1 MNDLLKLTI
10 EAHGG
15 LENWN
20 KFNNISAHL
29 KVDGLT
35 WIRKQQPGII
45 NDTYVSVSTKKQSV
59 SFQPVYADWKTS
71 FEPDQVAALTLN
83 NEIIEELSNPRQSF
97 INHKR
102 ETPWT
107 RLQAFY
113 FASYAIWIYFNAPFC
128 FANPAF
134 EVTEIDP
141 WKEDGEAF
149 RRLKVIFPETVES
162 HSRIQ
167 TFYIDKNGLIRRHD
181 YNVEISENVAS
192 AHYLYDYIEVQGIK
206 FPSKRQV
213 FIRNYDNTSLQPEP
227 VLVVVNVVDVALE

>member
-1 MNDLLKLTI
+1 MNNLLEFTI

-45 NDTYVSVSTKKQSV
+45 NDTYVSVDTKKQFV

-71 FEPDQVAALTLN
+71 FEADHIAALSEN
-83 NEIIEELSNPRQSF
+83 SEIIEELSNPRQSF
-97 INHKR
+97 FNHKR

-128 FANPAF
+128 FADPSF

-141 WKEDGEAF
+141 WEENGETF
-149 RRLKVIFPETVES
+149 RRLRVIFPETIAS

-167 TFYIDKNGLIRRHD
+167 TFYIDKIGLIRRHD

-192 AHYLYDYIEVQGIK
+192 AHYLYDYTEIQGVK
-206 FPSKRQV
+206 FPTKRQV
-213 FIRNYDNTSLQPEP
+213 FIRNYDNTSVQPEP
-227 VLVVVNVVDVALE
+227 VLVVINLIEILLK

>member
-1 MNDLLKLTI
+1 MSNLLEFTI

-20 KFNNISAHL
+20 KFKSVSAHL

-45 NDTYVSVSTKKQSV
+45 KDTNVVVDTQKQFV
-59 SFQPVYADWKTS
+59 SFQPTYADWHTS
-71 FEPDQVAALTLN
+71 FATNHVAIISE
-83 NEIIEELSNPRQSF
+83 NENIIEKLSNPRLSF
-97 INHKR
+97 SEHKR

-128 FANPAF
+128 FANPDY
-134 EVTEIDP
+134 EVAEIEP
-141 WKEDGEAF
+141 WVENGETF
-149 RRLKVIFPETVES
+149 RRLQVVFPHTVAS
-162 HSRIQ
+162 HSRVQ
-167 TFYIDKNGLIRRHD
+167 TFYMDKTGLIRRHD

-192 AHYLYDYIEVQGIK
+192 AHYLYDYTEVQGIK
-206 FPSKRQV
+206 FPTKRKV
-213 FIRNYDNTSLQPEP
+213 FIRNQDNTTVQPEP
-227 VLVVVNVVDVALE
+227 VLVSVDLSEIILK

>member
-1 MNDLLKLTI
+1 MNNLLKLTI

-15 LENWN
+15 LQNWN
-20 KFNNISAHL
+20 MFTNISAHL

-45 NDTYVSVSTKKQSV
+45 NDTYVSVDTKRQFV
-59 SFQPVYADWKTS
+59 SFQPVYADWETS
-71 FEPDQVAALTLN
+71 FEPDHVAALTLD
-83 NEIIEELSNPRQSF
+83 NEIIEELYSPRQSF
-97 INHKR
+97 FNHKR

-128 FANPAF
+128 FVDPIFDVA
-134 EVTEIDP
+134 EIDP
-141 WKEDGEAF
+141 WKEGGETF
-149 RRLKVIFPETVES
+149 RRLRVVFPEIIES

-167 TFYIDKNGLIRRHD
+167 TFYIDKEGLIRRHD

-206 FPSKRQV
+206 FPTKRGV
-213 FIRNYDNTSLQPEP
+213 FVRKDDNTSVQPEP
-227 VLVVVNVVDVALE
+227 VLVVVNVMDIVLK